1 ALIGGGIYAA
11 TVLRVDAVP
20 DITTRQIQ
28 INAKAPALGPEDLE
42 RQVTFPLE
50 VALASL
56 PRRQTIR
63 SISQFGLAQ
72 VTVVFDDDVDIYFA
86 RQLVSERLQ
95 AAKESLPPGV
105 DVEMGPVT
113 TGLGEIYLFSIDD
126 PRASLMERRN
136 TLEWMVA
143 PQLRSVPGLA
153 EVNT

>member
-1 ALIGGGIYAA
+1 MVERLIDFSIRQRIFIVLFALALIGGGIYAA
-11 TVLRVDAVP
+11 SVLRVDAVP

-86 RQLVSERLQ
+86 RQLVNERVQ
-95 AAKESLPPGV
+95 EAKESLPPGAQ
-105 DVEMGPVT
+105 VEIGPVT
-113 TGLGEIYLFSIDD
+113 TGLGEVYQFTLEGA
-126 PRASLMERRN
+126 RYSLM
-136 TLEWMVA
+136 
-143 PQLRSVPGLA
+143 
-153 EVNT
+153 